1 MSFCQLIALQRNGFF
16 DHKTR
21 CRHVTPD
28 ARKSHIALLYFL
40 RFCIPLQHPGTFF
53 FSIVI
58 YYLIN
63 RPVFR
68 SFLSLHRIPL
78 IISALIADLIS
89 SRLGTDLFRQLAS
102 FRTADVLVL
111 CMIRDRQRITDLI
124 GRQLHFFVDDSRC
137 RIFHRL

>member
-1 MSFCQLIALQRNGFF
+1 MSFCQLIALQRNRFF

-21 CRHVTPD
+21 CGHVTPGT
-28 ARKSHIALLYFL
+28 RKSHIALVYFL

-53 FSIVI
+53 FSIAI

-63 RPVFR
+63 CPIFR
-68 SFLSLHRIPL
+68 SVLSLHHITL

-111 CMIRDRQRITDLI
+111 YMIRDRQRITDLI
-124 GRQLHFFVDDSRC
+124 GRQLHIFIDGSRC
-137 RIFHRL
+137 RIFHRF